1 MPRGYTLIELAV
13 VILVIGILFAVAA
26 PRLAP
31 LLTGTRLESSARNIA
46 SLCRFVNAEAVL
58 GKAYLALHFDIDTG
72 EYWVTT
78 LAIGETTSLFQANDE
93 LEEIEVTS
101 DIMHRRSLPDSV
113 HFEDVTLSET
123 GGADR
128 GIVNVDFT
136 PVGAA
141 QGMLVHLASDD
152 GSQLTVFFDHLTGTS
167 GVLDGYAEAMARD
180 SFALP

>member
-1 MPRGYTLIELAV
+1 MSRGYTLIELAV
-13 VILVIGILFAVAA
+13 VILIIGILFTVAA

-46 SLCRFVNAEAVL
+46 SLCRYVNAQAVL
-58 GKAYLALHFDIDTG
+58 SKAYLALHFDIDTG

-78 LAIGETTSLFQANDE
+78 FTIGESSSLFRQSDE
-93 LEEIEVTS
+93 VEEIEITS

-113 HFEDVTLSET
+113 HFEDVALSET

-128 GIVNVDFT
+128 GIVDVDFT

-152 GSQLTVFFDHLTGTS
+152 GAQLTVFFDHLTGTS
-167 GVLDGYAEAMARD
+167 GVLEGYADAVARD
-180 SFALP
+180 SFAL